1 MKIQIKDRFTGSVL
15 FEHEAE
21 GNTISITLQAAVN
34 ARANLARANLD
45 GANLARAYLAGA
57 NLDGAY
63 LAGANLARANLAGAY
78 LARANLAGANLDV
91 ANLARANLA
100 GAYLDGAYL
109 ARAYL
114 AGAYLAGAN
123 LDGANLAGAN
133 LDVANLDGANLD
145 GAYLDGAYLARAYL
159 AGERPVFQ
167 VGPIGSR
174 CAYLV
179 SFLTTVG
186 VKIRAGCFFGSRD
199 EFAAKVDK
207 EHGDSIHGEEYR
219 AALTLIDAHARL
231 WSKAETVAE
240 AVQVEAVES

>member
-1 MKIQIKDRFTGSVL
+1 MKIQIKARFTGSVL

-34 ARANLARANLD
+34 ASAYLARANLD
-45 GANLARAYLAGA
+45 G
-57 NLDGAY
+57 
-63 LAGANLARANLAGAY
+63 
-78 LARANLAGANLDV
+78 
-91 ANLARANLA
+91 
-100 GAYLDGAYL
+100 
-109 ARAYL
+109 
-114 AGAYLAGAN
+114 
-123 LDGANLAGAN
+123 
-133 LDVANLDGANLD
+133 
-145 GAYLDGAYLARAYL
+145 AYL

-199 EFAAKVDK
+199 EFAAKVEK

-240 AVQVEAVES
+240 AELVESHKGLSQAERELLTMQPAERLGELSAVEQAALNDLNAKTLIPFRVTVTTDDWLEMVNVLAPDACSANTQIMEILFGDFDASKPKAVKVKVEPVNNG